1 LERDKLRVS
10 KSMKAIKYLA
20 IVIIMIIVAMIT
32 GASCQPLDNYP
43 PVIDGLGAEAEWVP
57 PSDSLQVTCN
67 ASDRDGDE
75 LIYNWV
81 STEGI
86 IAGTGPEVTWTAPGE
101 IGVSHIIVLVDDGQG
116 GNVTGSLALIT
127 ANGTLPI
134 IESLNV
140 TARDP
145 RYLKEYSWGYKVGK
159 EQEYDIECVAS
170 NTSDELVYEWLCDGG
185 EISGEGALITWTAP
199 DISCDVII
207 TVVVFDSSGYMD
219 NESLF
224 FEVVPC
230 SECTFANISR

>member
-1 LERDKLRVS
+1 
-10 KSMKAIKYLA
+10 MKTMKCPA
-20 IVIIMIIVAMIT
+20 IVIIMTIAAMIT

-57 PSDSLQVTCN
+57 PSGSLQVTCN
-67 ASDRDGDE
+67 ASDRDDDE
-75 LIYNWV
+75 LIYNWS

-101 IGVSHIIVLVDDGQG
+101 IGVSHIMVLVDDGQG
-116 GNVTGSLALIT
+116 GNVTASLALIT

-170 NTSDELVYEWLCDGG
+170 NTSGELAYEWLCDGG
-185 EISGEGALITWTAP
+185 EIIGEGSMITWIAP
-199 DISCDVII
+199 NTTSDV
-207 TVVVFDSSGYMD
+207 TVMVAVFDSAGYMD
-219 NESLF
+219 NESVF
-224 FEVVPC
+224 FEVVSC
-230 SECTFANISR
+230 SECTFGLY